1 MKSYADYNPYA
12 TDDFLADTAFRAW
25 IRQPTPEMDA
35 YWRGLL
41 KTNPQLRDAF
51 AEARLLAQGL
61 ESTWTSFSDA
71 YVESLY
77 ERLRVPHTTPRLRAR
92 RSSRRLVAAAAA
104 VLLVGSGW
112 AYSYFMVPQRIQT
125 AFGEVRTLTLYD
137 GSVVTLAANTQ
148 LEIPSRYQ
156 WQQSRQVWLKGEG
169 YFVVQKQKQHDQ
181 AGAYRKFVVHTQ
193 RVDVAVLGTRFSLY
207 TRPKQMQVVLEEGSI
222 ELTDAATRQHL
233 FMQPGQVVQYAPKEQ
248 FYHLQPAA
256 TAHKR
261 QLTVWREN
269 LLVFNGATMNE
280 LARRFKEVYG
290 LELVLQG
297 ELFTKQQFVGELPVD
312 DVQKAL
318 LILSETFGAKAVRD
332 GAQVYFISN
341 DQVKSQ

>member
-12 TDDFLADTAFRAW
+12 TDDFLADPAFRAW

-77 ERLRVPHTTPRLRAR
+77 ERLRVPHATPRLRVGR
-92 RSSRRLVAAAAA
+92 TSRKLAA
-104 VLLVGSGW
+104 VITVMLVLGGAW
-112 AYSYFMVPQRIQT
+112 AYSFFMVPQVIQT
-125 AFGEVRTLTLYD
+125 AYGEVRTLTLYD
-137 GSVVTLAANTQ
+137 GSVVTLAANSQ
-148 LEIPSRYQ
+148 LKVPSRYYWRQ
-156 WQQSRQVWLKGEG
+156 NRQVWLTGEG
-169 YFVVQKQKQHDQ
+169 YFVVQKQQGHT
-181 AGAYRKFVVHTQ
+181 GTYRKFVVHTK

-207 TRPKQMQVVLEEGSI
+207 TRPKQTQVVLEEGSV
-222 ELTDAATRQHL
+222 ELTDAATCQHL
-233 FMQPGQVVQYAPKEQ
+233 LMQPGQVVQYAPKEQ
-248 FYHLQPAA
+248 FYRLQPAA
-256 TAHKR
+256 TAQKR

-269 LLVFNGATMNE
+269 LLIFNGANMSE
-280 LARRFKEVYG
+280 LARRFHEVYG

-341 DQVKSQ
+341 DQVRSQ